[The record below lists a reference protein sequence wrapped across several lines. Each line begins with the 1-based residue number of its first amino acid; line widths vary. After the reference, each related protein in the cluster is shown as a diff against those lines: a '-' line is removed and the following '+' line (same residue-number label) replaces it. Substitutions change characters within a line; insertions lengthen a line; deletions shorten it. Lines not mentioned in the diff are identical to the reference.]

1 MFKNCHAN
9 FISTYFCRVNKKEA
23 QYEMNKRGSVNEPF
37 LFVIDFSMNNC
48 HVLSPEEA
56 LSKNILFDFEND
68 KNFEATQASK
78 EVKICSKKPIDFSHY
93 QQSFNYVQEQI
104 SLGNSYLV
112 NLTFPT
118 PITLDG
124 TLSDL
129 FFAAKSRYKI
139 LFDNQFISFSPE
151 TFVKISN
158 GEISTYPMK
167 GTIDAS
173 LPNAREKILSNIKE
187 MAEHATITDLLRNDL
202 SMVASQVEVSRYR
215 YLEEIKTQE
224 NNILQVSSEIRGKL
238 PTDFKNHLGDIIF
251 SMLPAG
257 SISGAPKSKTVEII
271 TNAETYNRG
280 FYTGIAGFFDGKNL
294 NSCVLI
300 RFIENHNGKLQ
311 YKSGGGIT
319 SQSIAEEEY
328 NELIS
333 KIYVPANRSNKD

>member
-1 MFKNCHAN
+1 MAD
-9 FISTYFCRVNKKEA
+9 
-23 QYEMNKRGSVNEPF
+23 PF
-37 LFVIDFSMNNC
+37 LFVIDFSMHNC
-48 HVLSPEEA
+48 HVLSPQEA
-56 LSKNILFDFEND
+56 LSKNILFNFENKTNYEPD
-68 KNFEATQASK
+68 QP
-78 EVKICSKKPIDFSHY
+78 VKKVRICSKKPIDFSRY

-104 SLGNSYLV
+104 ALGNSYLV

-124 TLSDL
+124 SLSEL

-167 GTIDAS
+167 GTIDATM
-173 LPNAREKILSNIKE
+173 PNAREKILSNTKE

-202 SMVASQVEVSRYR
+202 SIVSSQVEVSRYR
-215 YLEEIKTQE
+215 YLEEINTLE

-238 PTDFKNHLGDIIF
+238 PADYKNHLGDIIF

-257 SISGAPKSKTVEII
+257 SVSGAPKSKTLEII
-271 TNAETYNRG
+271 RNAEEYNRG
-280 FYTGIAGFFDGKNL
+280 FYTGIAGFFDGKDL

-300 RFIENHNGKLQ
+300 RFIENHNGELQ

-333 KIYVPANRSNKD
+333 KIYVPAN

>member
-1 MFKNCHAN
+1 M
-9 FISTYFCRVNKKEA
+9 NKKQA
-23 QYEMNKRGSVNEPF
+23 QHEMNKRASMADPF
-37 LFVIDFSMNNC
+37 LFVIDFSMHNC
-48 HVLSPEEA
+48 HVLSPQEA
-56 LSKNILFDFEND
+56 LSKNILFNFENKTNYEPD
-68 KNFEATQASK
+68 QP
-78 EVKICSKKPIDFSHY
+78 VKKVRICSKKPIDFSRY

-104 SLGNSYLV
+104 ALGNSYLV

-124 TLSDL
+124 SLSEL

-167 GTIDAS
+167 GTIDATM
-173 LPNAREKILSNIKE
+173 PNAREKILSNTKE

-202 SMVASQVEVSRYR
+202 SIVSSQVEVSRYR
-215 YLEEIKTQE
+215 YLEEINTLE

-238 PTDFKNHLGDIIF
+238 PADYKNHLGDIIF

-257 SISGAPKSKTVEII
+257 SVSGAPKSKTLEII
-271 TNAETYNRG
+271 RNAEEYNRG
-280 FYTGIAGFFDGKNL
+280 FYTGIAGFFDGKDL

-300 RFIENHNGKLQ
+300 RFIENHNGELQ

-333 KIYVPANRSNKD
+333 KIYVPAN

>member
-1 MFKNCHAN
+1 MAD
-9 FISTYFCRVNKKEA
+9 
-23 QYEMNKRGSVNEPF
+23 PF
-37 LFVIDFSMNNC
+37 LFVIDFSMHNC
-48 HVLSPEEA
+48 HVLSPQEA
-56 LSKNILFDFEND
+56 LSKNILFNFENKTNYEPD
-68 KNFEATQASK
+68 QP
-78 EVKICSKKPIDFSHY
+78 VKKVRICSKKPIDFSRY

-104 SLGNSYLV
+104 ALGNSYLV

-124 TLSDL
+124 SLSEL

-167 GTIDAS
+167 GTIDATM
-173 LPNAREKILSNIKE
+173 PNAREKILSNIKE

-202 SMVASQVEVSRYR
+202 SIVSSQVEVSRYR
-215 YLEEIKTQE
+215 YLEEINTLE

-238 PTDFKNHLGDIIF
+238 PADYKNHLGDIIF

-257 SISGAPKSKTVEII
+257 SVSGAPKSKTLEII
-271 TNAETYNRG
+271 RNAEEYNRG
-280 FYTGIAGFFDGKNL
+280 FYTGIAGFFDGKDL

-300 RFIENHNGKLQ
+300 RFIENHNGELQ

-333 KIYVPANRSNKD
+333 KIYVPAN